1 MGQWAVWQWR
11 CDSEGSVE
19 TCGVMVIRV
28 QLKKHWYTARAQLQ
42 GAQLH
47 KRDHVWSDN
56 TVALSQ
62 THMADSEM
70 FEPLLSVAVFKWN
83 RLPGIFSAA
92 QDFILPGFNDLTP
105 QTDLLRIFKQLQTQM
120 DLSLN
125 FFIRVNLCEI

>member
-1 MGQWAVWQWR
+1 M
-11 CDSEGSVE
+11 
-19 TCGVMVIRV
+19 
-28 QLKKHWYTARAQLQ
+28 
-42 GAQLH
+42 
-47 KRDHVWSDN
+47 
-56 TVALSQ
+56 VALSQ

-105 QTDLLRIFKQLQTQM
+105 QTDLLHIFKQFQTQM